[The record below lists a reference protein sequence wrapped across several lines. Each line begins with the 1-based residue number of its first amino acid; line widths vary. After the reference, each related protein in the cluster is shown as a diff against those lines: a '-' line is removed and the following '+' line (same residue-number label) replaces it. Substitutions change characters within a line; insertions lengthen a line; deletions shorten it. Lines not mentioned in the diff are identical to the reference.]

1 MTRLALL
8 LGDPVAHSL
17 SPVIHNIAF
26 RTAGIDAVYHAART
40 PPHALEAAIA
50 GLRRPNILGAN
61 VTIPHKQVVADLV
74 DALDATAAAVG
85 ALNVIVREEDGSLRA
100 YNTDVAGFTAPLDLD
115 ELEGAS
121 VVVLGSGGAARAA
134 GFALLESR
142 PVQITFAARS
152 MARAEMMVR
161 DLATLA
167 PATSLVVMALTEAA
181 PAIREAALVVN
192 ATPVGMHPHTGDSP
206 VSGDLFREG
215 QTVYDLI
222 YNPRP
227 TLFLREAAARGART
241 VDGLEMLLGQ
251 AAVAFRL
258 WTGVEM
264 PLIAVRQALLKA

>member
-17 SPVIHNIAF
+17 SPLIHNTAF
-26 RTAGIDAVYHAART
+26 RAAGIDAVYHAART
-40 PPHALEAAIA
+40 PSHALEATIE

-61 VTIPHKQVVADLV
+61 ITIPHKQVVADLV
-74 DALDATAAAVG
+74 DALDPTASAVG
-85 ALNVIVREEDGSLRA
+85 AANVLVREEGGRLRA
-100 YNTDVAGFTAPLDLD
+100 YNTDVAGFVAPLDPD
-115 ELEGAS
+115 ELQGAS

-142 PVQITFAARS
+142 PAQITFAARS
-152 MARAEMMVR
+152 TARADLLVQ
-161 DLATLA
+161 DLAALA
-167 PATSLVVMALTEAA
+167 PATSLIVMTLTDAA
-181 PAIREAALVVN
+181 PAIRDAALVVN

-227 TLFLREAAARGART
+227 TRLLREAAARGART
-241 VDGLEMLLGQ
+241 VDGLEMLIGQ
-251 AAVAFRL
+251 AAAAFRL
-258 WTGVEM
+258 WTGVDM
-264 PLIAVRQALLKA
+264 PLIAVQQALSKA